1 MALTCRWRSRP
12 HQTRTKALH
21 LSLETKN
28 PRQALRGGCG
38 SVLQKHSTADQSNA
52 VRIPAAPPLTLMLPV
67 FLSALPSNENTSIDL
82 SAIDW
87 ASSVLPS
94 LLQATPC
101 PQAPN
106 SPFAASVSLVPLI
119 RKIESALPL

>member
-12 HQTRTKALH
+12 HQTRTKHSTSVLKRKTPDR
-21 LSLETKN
+21 LC
-28 PRQALRGGCG
+28 GGCR

-67 FLSALPSNENTSIDL
+67 FWSALPSNENTSIDL

>member
-1 MALTCRWRSRP
+1 MAGIVEQQPCQQVVGLAAYDGAVGPLGKC
-12 HQTRTKALH
+12 L
-21 LSLETKN
+21 
-28 PRQALRGGCG
+28 
-38 SVLQKHSTADQSNA
+38 ADQSNA

-106 SPFAASVSLVPLI
+106 SAFAASVSLVPLI